1 MPVLKA
7 MEAARKP
14 APRVVPADTQQVC
27 IDLPGEAIQC
37 VVHKPKLELVLRK
50 HRDVIFD
57 IQLFKGMQYTVEAHD
72 SEIYNLRDKKI
83 VPRKKAVSF
92 KDGEQLHLW
101 IGREFKGNLTLK
113 ANGKLLGQY
122 AIPALDPC
130 KYDAEPTTKPAP
142 FVVAL
147 KNQPNTQSP
156 WLPLLPNKMEG
167 ANQLS
172 QSAPLLGPLE
182 LSSSQPHASA
192 SMHVV
197 EINPSL
203 GTMPDEIANFFKN
216 GGESTAID
224 PETKLMT
231 RNWLWAQITAGA
243 AYISDAALSKEPWL
257 KDLWRQRFHL
267 QKVAHKSGPKWY
279 VIFKGQPGLR
289 NYMKGVRYLTDNT
302 KVVAITAGVGSIKG
316 VHKASWEAAKGTF
329 KGAAKFAL
337 ILTVALDTA
346 EWLADYE
353 DRDPK
358 TNKPK
363 RDICDLIAKICT
375 DVVWGT
381 LGAVIGVAIMS
392 LAVPGL
398 VAAGLAFGGV
408 VAIGSVLVAIGV
420 GLGLAYMDSK
430 LGITSGIAEVIRN
443 VADKLEKSRPNDYA
457 DYGESLN
464 AMMLGGAP

>member
-1 MPVLKA
+1 MSVLKA
-7 MEAARKP
+7 IEADRKP
-14 APRVVPADTQQVC
+14 APRVIPDDTQQIC
-27 IDLPGEAIQC
+27 IDLPGETIKC
-37 VVHKPKLELVLRK
+37 VVHKPKLEIVLRK

-57 IQLFKGMQYTVEAHD
+57 IQLFKGMRYTVEAPD
-72 SEIYNLRDKKI
+72 SELYSPRDKKI
-83 VPRKKAVSF
+83 ISKKTPIAF
-92 KDGEQLHLW
+92 NDGEQLHLW

-113 ANGKLLGQY
+113 ANGKQLGRY
-122 AIPALDPC
+122 AIPALDPG
-130 KYDAEPTTKPAP
+130 KYDSAPNTKPAP

-147 KNQPNTQSP
+147 KNQPITQHT
-156 WLPLLPNKMEG
+156 WLPAPPNKLAG
-167 ANQLS
+167 SCLNS
-172 QSAPLLGPLE
+172 VGSPLLEPFA
-182 LSSSQPHASA
+182 LSASQPQASP

-197 EINPSL
+197 EINPSW
-203 GTMPDEIANFFKN
+203 GTMPEEVAEYFKK
-216 GGESTAID
+216 GGEDTAID

-257 KDLWRQRFHL
+257 KDLWKQRFHI
-267 QKVAHKSGPKWY
+267 QKVTHKSGLKWY
-279 VIFKGQPGLR
+279 IIFKGHAGLR
-289 NYMKGVRYLTDNT
+289 NYMKGTRYLTDNT

-337 ILTVALDTA
+337 ILTVVLDTA

-353 DRDPK
+353 ERDPK

-363 RDICDLIAKICT
+363 RDICDLIAKIFT
-375 DVVWGT
+375 DVAWGA
-381 LGAVIGVAIMS
+381 LGAVIGVGLMS

-408 VAIGSVLVAIGV
+408 IAIGSILVAIGV

-430 LGITSGIAEVIRN
+430 IGITSGIADSVRSVTE
-443 VADKLEKSRPNDYA
+443 KLEKSNRNDYT
-457 DYGESLN
+457 DYSASIN